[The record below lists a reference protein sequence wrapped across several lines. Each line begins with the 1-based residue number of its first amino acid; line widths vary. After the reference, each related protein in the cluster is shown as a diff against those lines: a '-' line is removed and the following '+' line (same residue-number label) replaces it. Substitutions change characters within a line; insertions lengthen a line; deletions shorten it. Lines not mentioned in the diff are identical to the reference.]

1 MKVRKLGFVGVIA
14 YEKEV
19 QPVDYVQQL
28 ATEVELGK
36 ILKAPVEAI

>member
-1 MKVRKLGFVGVIA
+1 VKVRKLGCVKVIA
-14 YEKEV
+14 YEGA
-19 QPVDYVQQL
+19 QLVDYVQPL